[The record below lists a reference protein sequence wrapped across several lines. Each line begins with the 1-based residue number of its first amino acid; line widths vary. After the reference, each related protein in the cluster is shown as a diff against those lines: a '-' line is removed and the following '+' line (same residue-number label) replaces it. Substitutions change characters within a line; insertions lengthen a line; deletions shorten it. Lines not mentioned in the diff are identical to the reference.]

1 MESNGHDLRG
11 IEEVQARLVRGR
23 AQLSARG
30 RSQLRRGAPV
40 GTPPNRQGPTT
51 NLLVL
56 LSYAQPNKLQY
67 TVPYEKLSF
76 PSFVYLVPYIL
87 IRS

>member
-1 MESNGHDLRG
+1 MIYAASRRFRRG
-11 IEEVQARLVRGR
+11 RFAR

-40 GTPPNRQGPTT
+40 GTPPNRPGPTT

-56 LSYAQPNKLQY
+56 LSYAPTQQVAIYSSVQKD
-67 TVPYEKLSF
+67 SA
-76 PSFVYLVPYIL
+76 FV
-87 IRS
+87 

>member
-1 MESNGHDLRG
+1 MIYAASR
-11 IEEVQARLVRGR
+11 RFVRAR

-40 GTPPNRQGPTT
+40 GTPPNRPGPTT

-67 TVPYEKLSF
+67 KPPVNIDTCVVLLS
-76 PSFVYLVPYIL
+76 VCYIY
-87 IRS
+87 

>member
-11 IEEVQARLVRGR
+11 TEEIQEQGIRAR

-30 RSQLRRGAPV
+30 RSQLQRGAPV
-40 GTPPNRQGPTT
+40 GTPPNRPGPTT

-56 LSYAQPNKLQY
+56 RSYARPNKLQ
-67 TVPYEKLSF
+67 
-76 PSFVYLVPYIL
+76 
-87 IRS
+87 